1 MKRHPILDQS
11 FHLIDREVG
20 PHTLSREQYE
30 IARRVIHATADFDF
44 VHLLEFRGDLVAAA
58 CRALR
63 DRCPVIVDSHMTL
76 EGVRSALAALRI
88 VPSCFLHEQ
97 EVPHSHGHTRTEAAM
112 RYALSRLP
120 GALVVVGNSPTA
132 LLAVCEEVQAGRT
145 QVCAVIGMPVG
156 FVSVE
161 ESKLALR
168 RLEVPSLLSRG
179 RKGGSAAAAAV
190 VNALVELS
198 GGRSDG

>member
-1 MKRHPILDQS
+1 MRH
-11 FHLIDREVG
+11 G
-20 PHTLSREQYE
+20 
-30 IARRVIHATADFDF
+30 
-44 VHLLEFRGDLVAAA
+44 
-58 CRALR
+58 
-63 DRCPVIVDSHMTL
+63 
-76 EGVRSALAALRI
+76 
-88 VPSCFLHEQ
+88 
-97 EVPHSHGHTRTEAAM
+97 
-112 RYALSRLP
+112 LSRLP

-156 FVSVE
+156 LVSVE
-161 ESKLALR
+161 GSKRALMDLA
-168 RLEVPSLLSRG
+168 VPSVSSRG